1 MRGSANDGKFMTTN
15 IVLTG
20 VGRDRVGIVAEL
32 SQVLFEFGCNLLDS
46 SMTLLR
52 GEFAVILMAQL
63 PDSQSLEQLKE
74 RLGQAEGALGMHVYV
89 RELSDASLE
98 EDDHEHRPF
107 IVSVYGGDRPG
118 IVAGIT
124 KELSRLGANI
134 TDVATKKTRSE
145 KSIFM
150 MILEITLPPSV
161 SEEKL
166 RTELGKVSEELGVDL
181 SIQAL
186 EVVEL

>member
-1 MRGSANDGKFMTTN
+1 MTTN
-15 IVLTG
+15 IVMTG

-63 PDSQSLEQLKE
+63 PETHSISQLKE
-74 RLGQAEGALGMHVYV
+74 RLQQAETALGMTVFV

-98 EDDHEHRPF
+98 EEADDDSNPY
-107 IVSVYGGDRPG
+107 IISVYGGDRPG

-124 KELSRLGANI
+124 KQLQVLGVNI
-134 TDVATKKTRSE
+134 TDVATKRTRSE

-150 MILEITLPPSV
+150 MVLEVTVPNSL

-166 RTELGKVSEELGVDL
+166 RAELGKTSQELGVDL
-181 SIQAL
+181 SIQSL

>member
-1 MRGSANDGKFMTTN
+1 MTTN

-63 PDSQSLEQLKE
+63 PDTHTIDQLKE
-74 RLGQAEGALGMHVYV
+74 RIGSAEGALGMNVYV

-98 EDDHEHRPF
+98 QDDDSDTPY
-107 IVSVYGGDRPG
+107 IISVYGGDRPG

-124 KELSRLGANI
+124 KELARLGANI
-134 TDVATKKTRSE
+134 TDVATKRTRGE

-150 MILEITLPPSV
+150 MILEITAPESLP
-161 SEEKL
+161 EERL
-166 RTELGKVSEELGVDL
+166 RSELGKVSKELGVDM

>member
-1 MRGSANDGKFMTTN
+1 MTTN

-32 SQVLFEFGCNLLDS
+32 SHVLFEFGCNLLDS

-52 GEFAVILMAQL
+52 GQFAVILMAQL
-63 PDSQSLEQLKE
+63 PEQHTVAELRERLSRVESLLEMNVFIRELKE
-74 RLGQAEGALGMHVYV
+74 E
-89 RELSDASLE
+89 EL
-98 EDDHEHRPF
+98 EDGKDTGLPF
-107 IVSVYGGDRPG
+107 IVSVYGADRPG

-124 KELSRLGANI
+124 KQLADLGANI
-134 TDVATKKTRSE
+134 TDVETKRTSSAR
-145 KSIFM
+145 SIFM
-150 MILEITLPPSV
+150 MVLEVTIPRNI
-161 SEEKL
+161 SEDKV
-166 RTELGKVSEELGVDL
+166 RAELAKASERLQVDM

>member
-1 MRGSANDGKFMTTN
+1 MTTN
-15 IVLTG
+15 IVMTG

-32 SQVLFEFGCNLLDS
+32 SNVLYEFGCNLLDS

-63 PDSQSLEQLKE
+63 PETHTLEQLKE
-74 RLGQAEGALGMHVYV
+74 RLHQVENSLGLNVFV
-89 RELSDASLE
+89 RELSDTSLE
-98 EDDHEHRPF
+98 DEDEEDSPY
-107 IVSVYGGDRPG
+107 IISVYGGDRPG

-124 KELSRLGANI
+124 KELANLGVNI
-134 TDVATKKTRSE
+134 TDVATKRTRTG
-145 KSIFM
+145 KGIFM
-150 MILEITLPPSV
+150 MVLEVTAPESV

-166 RTELGKVSEELGVDL
+166 RKALGRVSQELGCDL

>member
-1 MRGSANDGKFMTTN
+1 MTTN

-63 PDSQSLEQLKE
+63 PETHTLEQLRE
-74 RLGQAEGALGMHVYV
+74 RLHQAEELLGMNVFV
-89 RELSDASLE
+89 RELSDSSLE
-98 EDDHEHRPF
+98 DDENPGDPY
-107 IVSVYGGDRPG
+107 IISVYGGDRPG

-124 KELSRLGANI
+124 KELQVLGANI
-134 TDVATKKTRSE
+134 TDCSTKRTRSE

-150 MILEITLPPSV
+150 MVLEVHVPPSIT
-161 SEEKL
+161 ETKL
-166 RTELGKVSEELGVDL
+166 RTELGKVSQELGVDL
-181 SIQAL
+181 SIQSL

>member
-1 MRGSANDGKFMTTN
+1 MSTN

-63 PDSQSLEQLKE
+63 PETHSLDQLKE
-74 RLGQAEGALGMHVYV
+74 RLGHAEGALGMNVFV
-89 RELSDASLE
+89 RELSDASLDDY
-98 EDDHEHRPF
+98 EDAGLPF
-107 IVSVYGGDRPG
+107 IVSVYGGDKPG

-124 KELSRLGANI
+124 KELSRIGANI
-134 TDVATKKTRSE
+134 TDVETKKTKAE
-145 KSIFM
+145 KPIFM
-150 MILEITLPPSV
+150 MILEITLPESV
-161 SEEKL
+161 SEQQL
-166 RTELGKVSEELGVDL
+166 RDELGRVSKELGVDL
-181 SIQAL
+181 SIRAI

>member
-1 MRGSANDGKFMTTN
+1 MTTN

-32 SQVLFEFGCNLLDS
+32 SQVLYEFGCNLLDS

-63 PDSQSLEQLKE
+63 PETQSLDQLKE
-74 RLGQAEGALGMHVYV
+74 RLGHAEGALGMNVYV

-98 EDDHEHRPF
+98 DDDDAGLPF

-134 TDVATKKTRSE
+134 TDVATKKT
-145 KSIFM
+145 KSDKPIFM
-150 MILEITLPPSV
+150 MILEITLADNV
-161 SEEKL
+161 SEETL
-166 RTELGKVSEELGVDL
+166 RTELGKVSKELGVDL

>member
-1 MRGSANDGKFMTTN
+1 MTTN

-63 PDSQSLEQLKE
+63 PETHTLIQLRE
-74 RLGQAEGALGMHVYV
+74 RLNQAEAALGMQVFV
-89 RELSDASLE
+89 RELSDASLD
-98 EDDHEHRPF
+98 EDDDEGHPY
-107 IVSVYGGDRPG
+107 IISVYGGDRPG

-124 KELSRLGANI
+124 KALQTLSINI
-134 TDVATKKTRSE
+134 TDVATKRTRSE
-145 KSIFM
+145 QSIFM
-150 MILEITLPPSV
+150 MVLEVTAPITITE
-161 SEEKL
+161 SEL
-166 RTELGKVSEELGVDL
+166 RQSLNKVSAQLGVDV
-181 SIQAL
+181 SIQSL